1 VAFLR
6 ASSLFALIPFA
17 TGAQSTTLVGTVVHA
32 TTNAPVEGAIV
43 SLLTAQRQIRTD
55 SAGRFRVEGVA
66 AGHHELSVQAMGFLP
81 LRAAIT
87 LVADSTL
94 TVDVDLEPA
103 ASTLSRVVTSA
114 NRGDARN
121 MNYLDF
127 ERRRSEGHGR
137 FIAREELLRWS
148 GQPFETLLS
157 SRIPGTRIWEVGG
170 QRVLGSSRGRIS
182 VIRGDPRCFVQVIVD
197 NVVRYENGRSL
208 PPFDLRSIDPAM
220 VAAVEFYTV
229 SSMPL
234 EFNRGGNAPCGTL
247 VIWMQ
252 N

>member
-1 VAFLR
+1 M
-6 ASSLFALIPFA
+6 
-17 TGAQSTTLVGTVVHA
+17 VHA

-66 AGHHELSVQAMGFLP
+66 AGHHELSVQALGFLP
-81 LRAAIT
+81 LRAAIA

-157 SRIPGTRIWEVGG
+157 SRIPGTRIWE
-170 QRVLGSSRGRIS
+170 
-182 VIRGDPRCFVQVIVD
+182 
-197 NVVRYENGRSL
+197 
-208 PPFDLRSIDPAM
+208 
-220 VAAVEFYTV
+220 
-229 SSMPL
+229 
-234 EFNRGGNAPCGTL
+234 
-247 VIWMQ
+247 
-252 N
+252 